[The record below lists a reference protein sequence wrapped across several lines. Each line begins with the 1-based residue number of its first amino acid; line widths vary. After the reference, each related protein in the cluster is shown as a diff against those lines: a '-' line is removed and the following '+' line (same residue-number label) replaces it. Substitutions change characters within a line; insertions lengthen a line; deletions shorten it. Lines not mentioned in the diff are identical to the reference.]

1 MNGPTAVLDAQIE
14 RRSATPRAAEA
25 NMVFGADK
33 LLRIHIFITEVT
45 MKLLTMAFVW
55 R

>member
-14 RRSATPRAAEA
+14 RSATPRAAEA
-25 NMVFGADK
+25 NMVFSADK